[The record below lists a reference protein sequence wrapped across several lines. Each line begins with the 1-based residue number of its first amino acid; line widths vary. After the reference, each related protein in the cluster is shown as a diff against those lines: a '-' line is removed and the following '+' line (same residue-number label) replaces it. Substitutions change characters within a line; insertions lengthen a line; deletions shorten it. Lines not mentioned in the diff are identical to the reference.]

1 MQKRA
6 GANYVL
12 RQFRHIL
19 PGSNMALIDE
29 KRAELEAVKKKG
41 VSVFISALKKE
52 LDRLKSLGVI
62 R

>member
-1 MQKRA
+1 
-6 GANYVL
+6 
-12 RQFRHIL
+12 
-19 PGSNMALIDE
+19 MALIDE

-52 LDRLKSLGVI
+52 LDRLKGLGVI

>member
-1 MQKRA
+1 M
-6 GANYVL
+6 GL
-12 RQFRHIL
+12 L
-19 PGSNMALIDE
+19 EE

-52 LDRLKSLGVI
+52 LDRLKGLGVI

>member
-1 MQKRA
+1 M
-6 GANYVL
+6 GL
-12 RQFRHIL
+12 L
-19 PGSNMALIDE
+19 EE

-41 VSVFISALKKE
+41 VLVFISALKKE

>member
-1 MQKRA
+1 M
-6 GANYVL
+6 GL
-12 RQFRHIL
+12 L
-19 PGSNMALIDE
+19 EE

-41 VSVFISALKKE
+41 VSVFIGALKKE